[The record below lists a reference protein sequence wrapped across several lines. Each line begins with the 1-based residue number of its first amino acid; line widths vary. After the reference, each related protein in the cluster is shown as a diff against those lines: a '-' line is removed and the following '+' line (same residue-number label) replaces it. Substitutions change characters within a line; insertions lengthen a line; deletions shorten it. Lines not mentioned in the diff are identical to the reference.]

1 MKFGPDWRP
10 YLDIEAVTQAAGQPQ
25 SQLPICLHIAH
36 NAHLDPRRRR
46 CTEARNAPRLDFRL
60 SPGVEYRWDGKAQ
73 IQPETAR

>member
-10 YLDIEAVTQAAGQPQ
+10 YLDIEAVT
-25 SQLPICLHIAH
+25 LHIAH